1 MRDFQSQKAARNT
14 ILGFETTRMFQKGQ
28 CRSMVDSR
36 AGGSEARFIGRL
48 LQVFVACKSNRTGS
62 LRPD

>member
-36 AGGSEARFIGRL
+36 AGGSEVRFIGRL
-48 LQVFVACKSNRTGS
+48 LQVFVA
-62 LRPD
+62 